1 MKGYTTT
8 AAGINNRYCVE
19 LVGDVFNQNVKF
31 CIFVLLCNFL
41 R

>member
-8 AAGINNRYCVE
+8 AAGINNRYCIE
-19 LVGDVFNQNVKF
+19 LVGDVFNQKVKIYI
-31 CIFVLLCNFL
+31 CVLLYNFL